1 MITTTPTTTA
11 AYSAAHT
18 TTVPAADLAYPVQL
32 RLPGQAGAPEGPVD
46 PFMMYVIHHF
56 FRRELADFAACVP
69 HTPVDDI
76 ATWGALAER
85 WSLFCETLHHH
96 HTGEDEVL
104 WPLLLERSNPAEQV
118 VIYAMEAEHEVI
130 DPLMALCTAGFLRMA
145 TPDPDFGGC
154 ERIRTDLASAVERT
168 RVVLG
173 NHLAHEEGEA
183 IAIVQ
188 RHMTPGEW
196 TDFEKKMGDGSTLRE
211 ALTLAP
217 AMLAG
222 LDDADRAAVLTR
234 VPTALRVIAWLGGR
248 RFWRAHRR
256 TFFYDPR

>member
-18 TTVPAADLAYPVQL
+18 TAVPAADLAYPVQL

-104 WPLLLERSNPAEQV
+104 WPLLLDRSNPAEQV
-118 VIYAMEAEHEVI
+118 VLYAMEAEHEVI

-145 TPDPDFGGC
+145 TPDPDFGAARG
-154 ERIRTDLASAVERT
+154 
-168 RVVLG
+168 
-173 NHLAHEEGEA
+173 
-183 IAIVQ
+183 
-188 RHMTPGEW
+188 
-196 TDFEKKMGDGSTLRE
+196 F
-211 ALTLAP
+211 AP
-217 AMLAG
+217 
-222 LDDADRAAVLTR
+222 T
-234 VPTALRVIAWLGGR
+234 
-248 RFWRAHRR
+248 WRAPWSVPASSSAIIWR
-256 TFFYDPR
+256 TKRVRPSRSCSDT

>member
-1 MITTTPTTTA
+1 MSHTP
-11 AYSAAHT
+11 
-18 TTVPAADLAYPVQL
+18 
-32 RLPGQAGAPEGPVD
+32 
-46 PFMMYVIHHF
+46 
-56 FRRELADFAACVP
+56 
-69 HTPVDDI
+69 PVDDI

-196 TDFEKKMGDGSTLRE
+196 TDFEKKMGGRLHFARGTHAGAGHARRTRRRRPRRRPHPGSDGASGHC
-211 ALTLAP
+211 
-217 AMLAG
+217 LAG
-222 LDDADRAAVLTR
+222 RAAFSARTPADVL
-234 VPTALRVIAWLGGR
+234 LRSR
-248 RFWRAHRR
+248 
-256 TFFYDPR
+256 